1 MFQTRLPL
9 YANQHLCF
17 NAYAILKLVGYGS
30 KRFLFSPSFLLL
42 RVSLKHLPNNLS
54 GAIIIIGMQATSEVA
69 YFFPIV
75 LSFFPPFL
83 FPLLPFCPFLS
94 SLFLMFRWWGA
105 SELNHMQGTRE
116 KWGETGSRARK
127 HVSSPF
133 SPWSPLF
140 FSPRQFFNCALPSEC
155 LELATSYPTSTSKD
169 FVSIA
174 KTLLYMHIKVQQ
186 TRSYPNLVIS
196 GQHTCRAMGSNVK
209 SQESPTESS
218 RASSIAFNWE
228 AYSSK
233 NCPYFLNCAS
243 PTISINV

>member
-9 YANQHLCF
+9 CANQHLCF
-17 NAYAILKLVGYGS
+17 NAYAILRLVGYGS

-42 RVSLKHLPNNLS
+42 PVSLKHLPNNLS
-54 GAIIIIGMQATSEVA
+54 GAIIIGMQATSEVA
-69 YFFPIV
+69 YLFPYN
-75 LSFFPPFL
+75 SFFFPPFL
-83 FPLLPFCPFLS
+83 FPLLPFRPFLS

-105 SELNHMQGTRE
+105 SELNLMQGTRE
-116 KWGETGSRARK
+116 KNEGRLGREQGNTFR
-127 HVSSPF
+127 
-133 SPWSPLF
+133 PLYHPGLPSF
-140 FSPRQFFNCALPSEC
+140 FSPRQFFTRAPPSEC
-155 LELATSYPTSTSKD
+155 LELATSYPPSTSKD

-218 RASSIAFNWE
+218 RASSIAFN
-228 AYSSK
+228 
-233 NCPYFLNCAS
+233 
-243 PTISINV
+243 